1 MKNCIWIVFIFLAGC
16 SLSPSYH
23 RPVQDMPV
31 SWEDRAE
38 TRLEDQWWRRFNDPV
53 LNDLV
58 EEALEHNR
66 DLAASFARLE
76 QALAAVGLNRSDLAP
91 TPSLDG
97 SGSQT
102 WTSTRI
108 YGGDAFQ
115 GYEKYSNHDLYA
127 GAAWELDLWGKYR
140 NALQSGQADFLAT
153 AADLEAARLLIAG
166 TTAKAYFALL
176 SAEFQ
181 IRIAEKT
188 LEQRLQAYE
197 FYELNEKF
205 GFYSQTDLLRARSE
219 VEDARYTLAV
229 ARMDADSAHSALLLL
244 VGRSPSA
251 IFSDSVK
258 TSTSLDIL
266 PVVPV
271 LPDGLPSELL
281 MRRPD
286 LRSAEH
292 LLQAAHFDVGV
303 VRADYFPSISLTGQ
317 SGLAAMYAGDLTL
330 SGAESWTYG
339 LSIHL
344 PLDFWRTRFREQMAE
359 AKCREA
365 AADYDKAVQSAFR
378 DIRDALNR
386 QAMLAEASDALER
399 QVKDLKEAVI
409 KAEDRY
415 RNGYSNFLDVLDA
428 DRSHFS
434 AQLAWARTRTQQLE
448 AMVDVCMAL
457 GGGWNGEAASSST
470 QSMTTGGRINGGAQ

>member
-1 MKNCIWIVFIFLAGC
+1 MKNCLWIAFILLAGC

-23 RPVQDMPV
+23 RPVQDIPV
-31 SWEDRAE
+31 SWENRAG
-38 TRLEDQWWRRFNDPV
+38 TRLEEQWWQRFNDPV
-53 LNDLV
+53 LNGLV
-58 EEALEHNR
+58 ERALEHNL
-66 DLAASFARLE
+66 DLATSFARLE
-76 QALAAVGLNRSDLAP
+76 QAAAAVGLSRSDLAP

-108 YGGDAFQ
+108 YGAPPPGS
-115 GYEKYSNHDLYA
+115 EEYSNHDIYV
-127 GAAWELDLWGKYR
+127 GAAWELDFWGKYR
-140 NALQSGQADFLAT
+140 NALQSGQAAFLAT
-153 AADLEAARLLIAG
+153 AADVEAIRLLIAG
-166 TTAKAYFALL
+166 TTVKAYFALL

-188 LEQRLQAYE
+188 LEQRLQAFE
-197 FYELNEKF
+197 FYEVNEKF
-205 GFYSQTDLLRARSE
+205 GFYSKTDLLRAKSE

-244 VGRSPSA
+244 LGRSPSA
-251 IFSDSVK
+251 IFSDSVN
-258 TSTSLDIL
+258 TSTSLDLL

-286 LRSAEH
+286 LRSAEQ

-317 SGLAAMYAGDLTL
+317 SGLAAMYAGDLTQ

-386 QAMLAEASDALER
+386 QARLAEASDALER

-409 KAEDRY
+409 KADDRY

-428 DRSHFS
+428 DRSHFA
-434 AQLAWARTRTQQLE
+434 AQLAWARTRTQQLN
-448 AMVDVCMAL
+448 AMVDVCLAL
-457 GGGWNGEAASSST
+457 GGGWTGEAASSST
-470 QSMTTGGRINGGAQ
+470 QSMTTGERANGGSQ